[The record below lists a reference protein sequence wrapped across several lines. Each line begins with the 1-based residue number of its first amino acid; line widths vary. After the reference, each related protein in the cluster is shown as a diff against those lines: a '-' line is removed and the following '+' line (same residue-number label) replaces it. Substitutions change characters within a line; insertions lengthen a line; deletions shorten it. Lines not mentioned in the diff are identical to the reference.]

1 MEINGYTV
9 DGITND
15 DADLFLRRI
24 SLYYEDNNNEEITI
38 ENEYCE
44 VQALY
49 DSDQNK
55 NNDLCYDN
63 EAYVVEDEEDIG
75 SIEEDN
81 FNSLT
86 ALTPSIDKSSKDSQT
101 EKLVTV
107 IKEWKK
113 SLKKNKKEA
122 FWSAVSFLGF
132 MITLRTVLIFF

>member
-1 MEINGYTV
+1 MNIESMDEI
-9 DGITND
+9 IND

-24 SLYYEDNNNEEITI
+24 SLYYEDNNNEDITI

-49 DSDQNK
+49 GSDQNR

-75 SIEEDN
+75 SIAEDN

-86 ALTPSIDKSSKDSQT
+86 ALTPSIDKTSKSSQIK
-101 EKLVTV
+101 KLVRV
-107 IKEWKK
+107 IKKWKK
-113 SLKKNKKEA
+113 SLEKNKKEA
-122 FWSAVSFLGF
+122 FWTTVSFLGF
-132 MITLRTVLIFF
+132 VITSRTVRNFF